1 MRKKELDQLRGTE
14 VLKMKEARQEGER
27 LEHVHDQMDH
37 NFAQAKER
45 QVVCQF
51 QRR

>member
-14 VLKMKEARQEGER
+14 VLRLKEARQEGER
-27 LEHVHDQMDH
+27 LEHLQDQMDH

-45 QVVCQF
+45 QVIS
-51 QRR
+51 